1 MMAVQNKMVFC
12 TLFDSNYLDKGLA
25 LYCSMRRHISCFRLY
40 IFTFDDKCYE
50 VLSDMRLKNVVL
62 VPLEDI
68 MTEKLKQLKA
78 ERTHAEF
85 CFTCTPV
92 VIEYVLSECQETI
105 CTYLD
110 ADIYF
115 FASPMNAIQ
124 EVFDKKCSV
133 GLTKHGFE
141 RNYDY
146 ARQIFRV
153 GKYCIEFN
161 TFINDQG
168 GRQVLRE
175 WKEDCLQW
183 CYYRCEDG
191 KFGDQKYPDKWK
203 LKYSC
208 VHDFQEQ
215 GIGIAP
221 WNLHLFTYIGHKN
234 EEIQMKRRDSQFS
247 LIFYHFEGMKYLNK
261 KKIFLN
267 LWRASEEGTRKKVKL
282 LYGTYIR
289 ELEKI
294 RRYLERSYRVTFEH
308 MIVDEK
314 SFSRKKYS
322 LKHFCEKYGLLVGL
336 NIWTGFWL
344 NNVSSIKRLC
354 RENRRSRVCFCRKEQ
369 RRYRRHK

>member
-1 MMAVQNKMVFC
+1 MTAQDNMVFC

-25 LYCSMRRHISCFRLY
+25 LYRSMRKHIGGFRLY
-40 IFTFDDKCYE
+40 IFAFDDKSYE

-68 MTEKLKQLKA
+68 MSEKLQQIRQ

-92 VIEYVLSECQETI
+92 VIEYVLSEYQEMV

-115 FASPMNAIQ
+115 FSSPVNAVQHIL
-124 EVFDKKCSV
+124 DKKCSV

-161 TFINDQG
+161 TFVNDHD

-175 WKEDCLQW
+175 WKEDCLKW

-203 LKYSC
+203 QKYSC
-208 VHDFQEQ
+208 VHDFWEL
-215 GIGIAP
+215 GMGVAP
-221 WNLHLFTYIGHKN
+221 WNLHLYTYVDQKN
-234 EEIQMKRRDSQFS
+234 GKVWMKYRDRRFP
-247 LIFYHFEGMKYLNK
+247 LIFYHFEGMKYLSGK
-261 KKIFLN
+261 RIFLN
-267 LWRASEEGTRKKVKL
+267 LWRASESGTGKKVKL

-289 ELEKI
+289 EIEII
-294 RRYLERSYRVTFEH
+294 RKFLAKSYNVTFEQ
-308 MIVDEK
+308 MITDEK

-322 LKHFCEKYGLLVGL
+322 LKHFCEKYGLFVGL
-336 NIWTGFWL
+336 KIWAGFWM
-344 NNVSSIKRLC
+344 NNVTSINRLC
-354 RENRRSRVCFCRKEQ
+354 CESRRR
-369 RRYRRHK
+369 